1 TPANALKLMM
11 AVWPAARARVAE
23 EVADKQALADREGA
37 GITIEPWDYRFYAE
51 KVRKAKYDLD
61 ESEVK
66 PYLELGNILQG
77 AFYAAGRLYD
87 LG

>member
-1 TPANALKLMM
+1 M
-11 AVWPAARARVAE
+11 
-23 EVADKQALADREGA
+23 QALAAKDGTN
-37 GITIEPWDYRFYAE
+37 ITIEPWDYRFYAE

-66 PYLELGNILQG
+66 PYLQLDNIVQA

-87 LG
+87 L

>member
-1 TPANALKLMM
+1 M
-11 AVWPAARARVAE
+11 
-23 EVADKQALADREGA
+23 QALADREGA

-87 LG
+87 LGFREVKDVPVFDPAVRTFEVTD